1 MSKTVVLGIDA
12 WYPQVDGVTNVVVS
26 YRSELEQK
34 DWNCKIVAPS
44 YGRDSDAHGEEE
56 YCGKVFHNRSLAVPF
71 LSFRNSTPGTDIKL
85 KKCLDEL
92 KPDIL
97 HAHSPFAI
105 CSYFVRYGKKHN
117 IPVVFTFHT
126 KFRDEFMR
134 VTHSR
139 LITFIMMKA
148 IMRNVNKVKY
158 VWAVSES
165 SAKTLKEYGYKG
177 EIKVMRN
184 GTDMPV
190 LSASELASLSSE
202 IEKEYGISPDERILL
217 YTGRVVSV
225 KNLKFSFAVL
235 AELKRR
241 GFKCRFFV
249 VGGGDELEAHKK
261 IAEKMGL
268 SDVVVFTGFIGD
280 RNKLRAFYA
289 RANLFLL
296 PSVFDN
302 APLVV
307 IEAASC
313 HTPSLVP
320 AGSSAA
326 EVISDGKT
334 GYCERLE
341 VPLWADRIEKI
352 FSDSE
357 YAELC
362 EACTSVVYTWRDA
375 VSDAEEEY
383 RNIIADYASHSE
395 K

>member
-1 MSKTVVLGIDA
+1 
-12 WYPQVDGVTNVVVS
+12 
-26 YRSELEQK
+26 
-34 DWNCKIVAPS
+34 
-44 YGRDSDAHGEEE
+44 
-56 YCGKVFHNRSLAVPF
+56 
-71 LSFRNSTPGTDIKL
+71 
-85 KKCLDEL
+85 
-92 KPDIL
+92 
-97 HAHSPFAI
+97 
-105 CSYFVRYGKKHN
+105 
-117 IPVVFTFHT
+117 
-126 KFRDEFMR
+126 
-134 VTHSR
+134 
-139 LITFIMMKA
+139 
-148 IMRNVNKVKY
+148 MRNVNKVKY

-165 SAKTLKEYGYKG
+165 SAKTLREYGYKG

-375 VSDAEEEY
+375 VSDAEAEY